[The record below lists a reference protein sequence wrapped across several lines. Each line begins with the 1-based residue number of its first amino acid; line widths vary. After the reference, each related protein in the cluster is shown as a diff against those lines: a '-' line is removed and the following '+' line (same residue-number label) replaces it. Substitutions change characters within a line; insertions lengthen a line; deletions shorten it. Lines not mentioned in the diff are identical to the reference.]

1 MAFGENI
8 SKKRIYN
15 PQENMKKDDGF
26 IYLDGWKFSKEDKW
40 KLVSHLHKSIR
51 HGKAG
56 DAAAAAKWIYYVD
69 PAYARYRMAVIAF
82 EDVAG
87 ASPEVIIDSMSNGWK
102 KEDIENQGGHVFL
115 QEQARKWASTI
126 KDRTAN
132 DWVSCTRWLP
142 EYLEKYNVK
151 NVDDLS
157 IEESLKIAW
166 STESKWWEKGI
177 AAWRIAGTTKF
188 PNSSLGKFEGDWEA
202 WLSSCKENGVSE
214 MIIECMM
221 LGTATQKEGSP
232 IFLAFVDLAL
242 QNEKVKTINDA
253 KFIDLGYIGPYCSSS
268 IDKHTS
274 EGKKAIEHY
283 VYSNKKLTTWLVWK
297 NIDLDIAKNLLGK
310 IQFWLEGG
318 ILDKHLYYPT
328 MKKINEDL
336 KLKIQEDTKINGSE
350 FFTFVNDFENWH
362 KAREKYTRINTF
374 S

>member
-1 MAFGENI
+1 
-8 SKKRIYN
+8 
-15 PQENMKKDDGF
+15 
-26 IYLDGWKFSKEDKW
+26 
-40 KLVSHLHKSIR
+40 
-51 HGKAG
+51 
-56 DAAAAAKWIYYVD
+56 
-69 PAYARYRMAVIAF
+69 
-82 EDVAG
+82 
-87 ASPEVIIDSMSNGWK
+87 
-102 KEDIENQGGHVFL
+102 
-115 QEQARKWASTI
+115 
-126 KDRTAN
+126 
-132 DWVSCTRWLP
+132 
-142 EYLEKYNVK
+142 
-151 NVDDLS
+151 
-157 IEESLKIAW
+157 
-166 STESKWWEKGI
+166 
-177 AAWRIAGTTKF
+177 
-188 PNSSLGKFEGDWEA
+188 
-202 WLSSCKENGVSE
+202 
-214 MIIECMM
+214 MM